1 MTTNPIDPHR
11 ADEQTPLEDTAASG
25 SAAGSPDAAL
35 RVFGDAPVFLHAH
48 PDDESISTGG
58 TIAALL
64 RAGAAVTVL
73 TGTRGERGEVVPG
86 ELAALEG
93 TPELGPH
100 RITELGDALHEL
112 GEPRHAFLGEAPAR
126 ASGAP
131 PREYADSGMRWGAN
145 GFAEAADDASPAA
158 LSRAPLDEV
167 VADVLAALAGRTGE
181 PSRASAIVSYDA
193 LGGYGHPDHVRMHD
207 AGREAARILGLP
219 YFAVVEPRVE
229 EVSDDEPSAASTPL
243 ITVELHDLLGLKARA
258 MGAHR
263 SQLMV
268 EGDDFILS
276 GGQRHPIAAV
286 ERYRL
291 LV

>member
-1 MTTNPIDPHR
+1 MTTNPADP
-11 ADEQTPLEDTAASG
+11 DS
-25 SAAGSPDAAL
+25 GSPDAAAP
-35 RVFGDAPVFLHAH
+35 RVFGRAPVFLHAH

-64 RAGAAVTVL
+64 RAGADVTIL

-93 TPELGPH
+93 TPDLGPH
-100 RITELGDALHEL
+100 RVTELGSALHEL
-112 GEPRHAFLGEAPAR
+112 GNPRHAFLGMPPAR

-131 PREYADSGMRWGAN
+131 SREYADSGMQWAAT
-145 GFAEAADDASPAA
+145 GFAEAAADASPGA
-158 LSRAPLDEV
+158 LSLAPLDEV
-167 VADVLAALAGRTGE
+167 VADVLAALADSAARLPRT
-181 PSRASAIVSYDA
+181 SAIVSYDA

-219 YFAVVEPRVE
+219 YFAIVEPRVE
-229 EVSDDEPSAASTPL
+229 VAADDEPGEATTPL
-243 ITVELHDLLGLKARA
+243 ITVELHDLVAVKARA

-263 SQLMV
+263 SQLTV
-268 EGDDFILS
+268 AGNDFVLS
-276 GGQRHPIAAV
+276 GGQRHPIAAI